1 MSMAGSDSHKSV
13 NSLRWDLGQGT
24 MFRPCIVQP
33 KHITDLASSL
43 TWCHMKAHLS
53 FIDMHFL
60 LKVKAK
66 ESSVLMLKSDNV
78 IIQVKSVIESL
89 TKNVGSLPQSM
100 LGIWQPWNEDLHI
113 CSGPD
118 RMRKKKAS
126 KQKKQKQTNNPPS
139 QDLAKDPQ

>member
-1 MSMAGSDSHKSV
+1 MSMAGFDSHKSV
-13 NSLRWDLGQGT
+13 NSLRLGP
-24 MFRPCIVQP
+24 RPRHSAQACIVKP

-60 LKVKAK
+60 LKVK
-66 ESSVLMLKSDNV
+66 ESSILMLKSDNV
-78 IIQVKSVIESL
+78 IIQVKSMIESL

-118 RMRKKKAS
+118 RMRKKKKQANKKS
-126 KQKKQKQTNNPPS
+126 KNKPTNTPLPR
-139 QDLAKDPQ
+139 DLAKDPQ